1 MPAKFRTGPLPGRQP
16 ARGAASAP
24 SLGPPDPLAFELLN
38 EVGIIS
44 QLSQN
49 RATRLMAPAL
59 NMSQFS
65 LLNHFTRLGGERSLV
80 QLAGA
85 LQVTKAAM
93 TNTVGRLRDKG
104 LLEVRPDPVDGRG
117 KLVSLTPLGMA
128 ARQLAVA
135 QLGRELAGLGAEL
148 SADEMAAAL
157 LAMRKL
163 RVWFDQH
170 R

>member
-1 MPAKFRTGPLPGRQP
+1 MPAKSRTSPLPSRQP
-16 ARGAASAP
+16 ARGAASP
-24 SLGPPDPLAFELLN
+24 SSLGPPDRLAFELLN

-65 LLNHFTRLGGERSLV
+65 VLNHFTRLGGERSLV
-80 QLAGA
+80 QLSAA

-104 LLEVRPDPVDGRG
+104 LLEVRPDPADGRG
-117 KLVSLTPLGMA
+117 KLVSLTPAGGA

-135 QLGRELAGLGAEL
+135 QLGRELAGLGTEL
-148 SADEMAAAL
+148 SADELSAAL
-157 LAMRKL
+157 LALRKL
-163 RVWFDQH
+163 RIWFDQH